1 MSLSQPVIVLVHG
14 AWADAS
20 NWSSVTS
27 ELQGRDFT
35 VYAPPNPL
43 RGLPQDSAYV
53 HQFLTQNAA
62 LQGQP
67 VVLVGHSYG
76 GAVITNAAVG
86 APQVKALVYVDAFIP
101 DEGDTIGGLA
111 SAEPGSG
118 LGNPADVFN
127 PVPYPGA
134 PSGDVDLYIKPDVV
148 PGCFATGLPASQ
160 AAVIAASQRPLTASA
175 FTEPSGPPAWKTIP
189 SWAVIGTADQII
201 PPAELTFMAK
211 RAGAHITEVNAGH
224 LSLISEPS
232 VVTRVILQA
241 VQTTG

>member
-1 MSLSQPVIVLVHG
+1 MSLGQPAIVLVHG

-20 NWSSVTS
+20 SWNSVIPG
-27 ELQGRDFT
+27 LQQRGFT

-86 APQVKALVYVDAFIP
+86 APGVRALVYVDAFIP

-111 SAEPGSG
+111 SAEPGSC
-118 LGNPADVFN
+118 LGNGAFN

-134 PSGDVDLYIKPDVV
+134 PSGDVDLYIKPELV

-160 AAVIAASQRPLTASA
+160 AAVIAATQRPLTASA
-175 FTEPSGPPAWKTIP
+175 FTRPSGPPAWKTIP
-189 SWAVIGTADQII
+189 SWAVIGTGDQVI

-211 RAGAHITEVNAGH
+211 RAGARSTDVEAGH
-224 LSLISEPS
+224 LSLISEAS
-232 VVTRVILQA
+232 VVTRVILEA
-241 VQTTG
+241 VQATG